1 MYWSVSK
8 GKVMKYEFEKVGKFT
23 MIHIN
28 GNLDT
33 AETTKQLDNEI
44 AEMSREGQ
52 HHFVFNLER
61 TTYLD
66 SAGLSIFIHCLCDVQ
81 ENKGSIFIIAE
92 DNQVRR
98 VLEMVGMNRLITT
111 YGSREDFISAQEL
124 AVV

>member
-1 MYWSVSK
+1 
-8 GKVMKYEFEKVGKFT
+8 MKYEFEKVGKFT